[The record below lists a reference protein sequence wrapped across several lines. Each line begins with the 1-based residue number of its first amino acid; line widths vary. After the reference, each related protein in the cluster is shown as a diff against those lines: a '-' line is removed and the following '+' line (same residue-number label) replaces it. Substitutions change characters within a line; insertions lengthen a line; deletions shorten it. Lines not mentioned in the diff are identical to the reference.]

1 MNYAN
6 THKDIVEA
14 CRSGKRSA
22 QYALYQKYSAAMYN
36 ICLRM
41 LRHELDAEDVLQTS
55 FMDVFAKLDTFRYDA
70 SIGSWI
76 KRIVVNNC
84 INFLKKKRLDLAELQ
99 DSHHPIVEE
108 KAEADLPYDI
118 QQIQEAI
125 YQLPDGYRVVFNLY
139 LMEGYDHQEI
149 GEILG
154 VSETTSKSQYS
165 RAKKKL
171 RRLLSEESRGHI
183 L

>member
-1 MNYAN
+1 
-6 THKDIVEA
+6 
-14 CRSGKRSA
+14 
-22 QYALYQKYSAAMYN
+22 MYN

-41 LRHELDAEDVLQTS
+41 LRHDLDAEDVLQTS
-55 FMDVFAKLDTFRYDA
+55 FMDVFAKLHSFRYDA

-84 INFLKKKRLDLAELQ
+84 INFLKKRRLDLEELKDNHQ
-99 DSHHPIVEE
+99 PIVEE
-108 KAEADLPYDI
+108 KEDPDLPYNV
-118 QQIQEAI
+118 QQIQRAI

-149 GEILG
+149 GKILG
-154 VSETTSKSQYS
+154 VSEATSKSQYS

-171 RRLLSEESRGHI
+171 REFLKEDSKGERAR
-183 L
+183 